1 MKQNSILRAEA
12 RAALKGKWAVSALF
26 TFVYCIVASI
36 ISSISGANYGNE
48 GLMFGTSFIGM
59 LLICPLAYGMIIGF
73 LDVFRGNSL
82 EIETLF
88 SGYKSRIWG
97 TLALKYIYIVLWTLL
112 LIIPGII
119 KTYSYSMTEY
129 ILKDNPELKNNAAI
143 EKSMEMMQGH
153 KLRLFLLHLSF
164 IGWAILAV
172 LTFGIGFLWVI
183 PYVETS
189 QAAFYEDLKA
199 QQEPIIEEV

>member
-26 TFVYCIVASI
+26 TLVYCIVASI
-36 ISSISGANYGNE
+36 ISSISGANYGNVC
-48 GLMFGTSFIGM
+48 LMFGTSFLGM
-59 LLICPLAYGMIIGF
+59 LLISPLAYGLMIGF

-82 EIETLF
+82 EVETLF
-88 SGYKSRIWG
+88 SGYKSRIWS
-97 TLALKYIYIVLWTLL
+97 TLVLKYVYILLWTLL
-112 LIIPGII
+112 LVIPGII

-164 IGWAILAV
+164 IGWAILGT
-172 LTFGIGFLWVI
+172 LTLGLGFLWII
-183 PYVETS
+183 PYIETS

-199 QQEPIIEEV
+199 QKEPIIEEV

>member
-119 KTYSYSMTEY
+119 KTYSYS
-129 ILKDNPELKNNAAI
+129 INNAAI

-183 PYVETS
+183 PYAETS